1 MTATVTLNREFLM
14 HLAQFHNTSQEF
26 FQLVQRYPLALV
38 DKSGACG
45 QWSPRETLAYLCGW
59 VAEADAHFSDYDQ
72 QQHTRLPFDV
82 DAFNQQNIA
91 RRDGQEWRKTVT
103 ELYWRTQDLI
113 SHAVKSDTR
122 HYTTDPRYQQWLL
135 DLSHEF
141 AERGAQLRQFAAARR
156 A

>member
-14 HLAQFHNTSQEF
+14 HLAQFHNTTQDF
-26 FQLVQRYPLALV
+26 FQLVQRYPLQLV
-38 DKSGACG
+38 DKPGACG
-45 QWSPRETLAYLCGW
+45 QWSPRQTLAYLCGW
-59 VAEADAHFSDYDQ
+59 VVEAEARFGDYDQ
-72 QQHTRLPFDV
+72 QRNTNMTFDV
-82 DAFNQQNIA
+82 EEFNRQSIA

-113 SHAVKSDTR
+113 SHAVKADTR
-122 HYTTDPRYQQWLL
+122 HSTTDPRYQQWLL

-141 AERGAQLRQFAAARR
+141 AERGAQLRQFAASRR